1 MIDHAI
7 PSRAI
12 TVRQWLD
19 LGRLVTHNAR
29 VHQMRRETDER
40 RSLAESDR
48 NYQQVFRPVDNRAA
62 FDRAERD
69 KIK

>member
-1 MIDHAI
+1 MIEGNYAI

-29 VHQMRRETDER
+29 VHQMRNEAEKR
-40 RSLAESDR
+40 RYMAECR
-48 NYQQVFRPVDNRAA
+48 RPKPVITP
-62 FDRAERD
+62 FDSAG
-69 KIK
+69 IIAQIQGNQ